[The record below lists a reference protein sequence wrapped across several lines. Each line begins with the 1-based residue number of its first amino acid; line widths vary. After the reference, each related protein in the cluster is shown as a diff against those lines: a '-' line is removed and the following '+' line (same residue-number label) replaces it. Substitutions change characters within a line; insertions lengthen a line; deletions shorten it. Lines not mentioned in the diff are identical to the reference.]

1 MLGPAAH
8 TLITMLAYVGGPLMG
23 ISAPTDTS
31 VPPVNIT
38 IADDA
43 GSTAVVNGQ
52 LIRYQIKVMNS
63 AETESAVT
71 VRLSLPA
78 GALSEISA
86 DQAAIVADAAAWR
99 LTLAAGETRTYAVSA
114 TVNTSKPDLAATAC
128 VHSSS
133 AVLACATNVDQVQN
147 QEQMRSYAWIAAIIL
162 GFLAVALSLW
172 LQHAIR
178 PEFLT
183 PANAAMTYGNGTDNP
198 GQPGG
203 APSA

>member
-1 MLGPAAH
+1 
-8 TLITMLAYVGGPLMG
+8 MG
-23 ISAPTDTS
+23 LQSPTDTIT
-31 VPPVNIT
+31 PAVNIT

-99 LTLAAGETRTYAVSA
+99 LTLGAGETRTYAISA
-114 TVNTSKPDLAATAC
+114 TVSTSKPDLSATAC
-128 VHSSS
+128 VHSSK
-133 AVLACATNVDQVQN
+133 AVLACATDLDRVDN
-147 QEQMRSYAWIAAIIL
+147 QDPVRGYAWIASILL

-172 LQHAIR
+172 LQRAIQ

-183 PANAAMTYGNGTDNP
+183 PANAAITYGNRTENP